1 MLKKTIKKLSI
12 AFRLMILFT
21 ILTGL
26 IYPAFMTGMA
36 HLFFPWK
43 ANGSLIERNH
53 EKVGSILIG
62 QFFEN
67 PKYFWGRPSATQ
79 DFPYNAEYSSGAN
92 LGPSN
97 PSLLSAVKAQMAL
110 FENTK
115 NIPADLVM
123 SSASGLDPE
132 ISEDGA
138 LFQVARIAKARKLK
152 EEDII
157 LLIKHIEKKRDFYL
171 LGEPRINVLQ
181 LNLGLDSLE
190 YQNALLGESHGRTTT
205 QS

>member
-1 MLKKTIKKLSI
+1 MLKKTINKLAI
-12 AFRLMILFT
+12 AFRLMIFFI
-21 ILTGL
+21 ILTGF
-26 IYPAFMTGMA
+26 IYPVLMTGMA

-53 EKVGSILIG
+53 EKVGSLLIG
-62 QFFEN
+62 QFFEK

-79 DFPYNAEYSSGAN
+79 DFPYNATYSSGAN

-97 PSLLSAVKAQMAL
+97 PALLVAVKAQMAL
-110 FENTK
+110 FK
-115 NIPADLVM
+115 NAKNMPADLVM
-123 SSASGLDPE
+123 SSASGLDPD
-132 ISEDGA
+132 ISEESA

-152 EEDII
+152 EEDIV

-171 LGEPRINVLQ
+171 LGEARVNVLQ

-190 YQNALLGESHGRTTT
+190 YQNALLGEYHGRTTT